1 MKNQLFSK
9 YSLSDEIVS
18 IVKGV
23 AADVIYKNII
33 TAKKRKIPV
42 KLKNVFLVI
51 SLCLFD
57 KLGIGIVV
65 DF

>member
-33 TAKKRKIPV
+33 TAKKRKIPA

-51 SLCLFD
+51 S
-57 KLGIGIVV
+57 
-65 DF
+65 